1 MSTTEETP
9 VPVVS
14 DAAPVE
20 KVDDTP
26 APAAGEKT
34 EEAAAPVKRP
44 AEDAPA
50 EESDAK
56 KCAPPSL
63 LAKADTAAE
72 EKKEDEAAPPAP
84 VEEEDE
90 DVTADLAHLD
100 QSNIIQGGRRTRGK
114 KIDYSKLDGGDDED
128 DEDDEDAAPVEV
140 HDEEG
145 EGEEDD
151 EEEDQESL
159 SLDFRLTFLIRQK
172 PFLSRRPSW
181 WLLSSV

>member
-26 APAAGEKT
+26 APGAAEKT

-50 EESDAK
+50 EESEAK
-56 KCAPPSL
+56 K
-63 LAKADTAAE
+63 AKADTAGE
-72 EKKEDEAAPPAP
+72 EKKEEAAAPAP

-151 EEEDQESL
+151 EEEDQECYS
-159 SLDFRLTFLIRQK
+159 
-172 PFLSRRPSW
+172 P
-181 WLLSSV
+181 

>member
-56 KCAPPSL
+56 K
-63 LAKADTAAE
+63 AKADTAAE
-72 EKKEDEAAPPAP
+72 EKKEEEAAAPAP
-84 VEEEDE
+84 AEEEDE
-90 DVTADLAHLD
+90 DVIADLAHLD

-151 EEEDQESL
+151 EEEDQESV
-159 SLDFRLTFLIRQK
+159 SFLLAWSTS
-172 PFLSRRPSW
+172 FLP
-181 WLLSSV
+181 